1 MKKRNFDEKQDYRAY
16 LYRLLTSRVYTEYEV
31 AEKLVQKGAD
41 REEARKLAEEFRE
54 LGFIDDEAY
63 ARLFADSHDNWGSAR
78 IRYELRR
85 RKVAEDKISLA
96 LGDTDEIEKAKP
108 LVENWAASGL
118 EWQKIASRLMRR
130 GFSSRTIG
138 ALKQDEEDE
147 GSYW

>member
-1 MKKRNFDEKQDYRAY
+1 MKKRNLDDKQDYRTY

-31 AEKLVQKGAD
+31 VEKLIQKGAD
-41 REEARKLAEEFRE
+41 RDEARKLAEEFRE

-63 ARLFADSHDNWGSAR
+63 ARLFADSHENWGSAR
-78 IRYELRR
+78 IRYELRCK
-85 RKVAEDKISLA
+85 KVAEDKISLA
-96 LGDTDEIEKAKP
+96 LEDADEIEKAKP
-108 LVENWAASGL
+108 LVESWTASGL

-138 ALKQDEEDE
+138 ALKQDK